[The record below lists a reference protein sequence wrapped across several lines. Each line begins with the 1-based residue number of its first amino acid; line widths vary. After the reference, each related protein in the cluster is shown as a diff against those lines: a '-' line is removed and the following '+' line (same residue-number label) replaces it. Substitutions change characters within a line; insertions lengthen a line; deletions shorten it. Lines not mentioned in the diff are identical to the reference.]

1 MAKTKQTTSSK
12 DKMFDKISC
21 EKATIKTN
29 QSEAWFQQNG
39 RVSKSN
45 LPPTPETLK
54 NKQTLPGRVKKY
66 YMKCPWYKIFR
77 TGKSIQTEIRGYQVP
92 ITA

>member
-12 DKMFDKISC
+12 DKVFDKISC

-45 LPPTPETLK
+45 PPLPPNPRNTE
-54 NKQTLPGRVKKY
+54 KQADVA
-66 YMKCPWYKIFR
+66 R
-77 TGKSIQTEIRGYQVP
+77 TSKEILYEMSM
-92 ITA
+92 I